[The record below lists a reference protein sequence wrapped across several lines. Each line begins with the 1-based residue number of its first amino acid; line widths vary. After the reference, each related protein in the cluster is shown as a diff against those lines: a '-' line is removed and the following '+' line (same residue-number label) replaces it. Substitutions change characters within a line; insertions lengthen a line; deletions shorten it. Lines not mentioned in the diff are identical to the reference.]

1 MAIVTTTVTLSNGW
15 QPYER
20 PPQQW
25 TQATWIPRGLRTFDT
40 YLATLDAKPIN
51 DDQTL
56 IVTTGNLSLNFGYR
70 LAHLYCSFD
79 QDVAFSWNNEGTLD
93 ILNGIPSVAGTT
105 IQRFVLT
112 LRDIVIP
119 GTAADEREIAR
130 MDHGGSPFD
139 PNQPLWRAFITA
151 GTTQSVSMRFT
162 NSADPAGAAGE
173 VTAGIHLWEYELE
186 ALHRWPVNAGIP
198 VTQR

>member
-1 MAIVTTTVTLSNGW
+1 MAIVTTTVTLTNAW

-20 PPQQW
+20 PPQQIA
-25 TQATWIPRGLRTFDT
+25 QATWIPRGLRTFDT

-70 LAHLYCSFD
+70 LAHIYLDFD
-79 QDVAFSWNNEGTLD
+79 QDVAFSWNPRGVLD
-93 ILNGIPSVAGTT
+93 VLNGIPSVAGTT
-105 IQRFVLT
+105 IQRYSLALEDTVRPDDHT
-112 LRDIVIP
+112 
-119 GTAADEREIAR
+119 ERAVMR
-130 MDHGGSPFD
+130 
-139 PNQPLWRAFITA
+139 PLITDLNVDSLPMWRAFITA

-173 VTAGIHLWEYELE
+173 VTAGIHLWEYEIE
-186 ALHRWPVNAGIP
+186 ALHRYPVNAGIP
-198 VTQR
+198 VTLR